1 MLVALRSGPEVA
13 GSVMESSFR
22 GEVTAPEAEAE
33 KKTERAQKQE
43 GAALAARAGV
53 CA

>member
-1 MLVALRSGPEVA
+1 MLVALRPGPEA
-13 GSVMESSFR
+13 ADSVMGSSFR

-43 GAALAARAGV
+43 GAALAAPAGV
-53 CA
+53 WA